1 MAVSQATGE
10 SALLP
15 QEHLETHFIWANP
28 TQTFLF
34 AVPSSGQDKVTAVML
49 MAIGKAVIA
58 SQSEAWVWL
67 PSGIPLYLPGFAFV
81 TLVTKLVLSVLVIK
95 PFSPSFRE

>member
-34 AVPSSGQDKVTAVML
+34 AVPSSGQDK
-49 MAIGKAVIA
+49 AIGRAVIA

-81 TLVTKLVLSVLVIK
+81 TLVIKLVLSVLVIK
-95 PFSPSFRE
+95 PFPPSFRK